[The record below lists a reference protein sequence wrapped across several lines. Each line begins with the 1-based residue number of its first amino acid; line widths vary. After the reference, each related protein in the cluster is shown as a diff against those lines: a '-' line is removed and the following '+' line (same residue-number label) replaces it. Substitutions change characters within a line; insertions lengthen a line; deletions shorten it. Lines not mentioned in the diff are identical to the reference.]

1 MPGYSNKISNRGKSM
16 TKELLKQL
24 LNVSKGIEP
33 PDTVVRNGKIINVFT
48 DEIEE
53 GLAVSIKNGWIV
65 SIENNEKISIPEGTE
80 EIDAKGL
87 YLCPGFIDAHTH
99 LDSVLSYSELVPY
112 AIRGGVTTIISE
124 TAMAATACG
133 IKAVLSFIESTKGY
147 PLRCYFVAPP
157 LTPPFPKMES
167 ALGLSL
173 KEFKS
178 LLKRDDFVGIGEGYW
193 TRIIDGD
200 ERVLKQASFA
210 LSLNKKLDGHSS
222 GARRDKLI
230 QYLLTG
236 ITSCHESV
244 TLNEALEKLR
254 LGMHVMIREGF
265 IRKELKELS
274 KLKDLNI
281 DKRRLI
287 LASDLFDPVMLI
299 EEGYLDSVVRRAIA
313 YGFSPLDAIKM
324 TTINPA
330 EYYGLRFHGAIAP
343 LKHADILFLES
354 IKKVSVKKVMCSGKI
369 VFSNTRFTKKIL
381 PSSYPEEMKNT
392 LTLQKM
398 NEDDFRIKAK
408 SSKNIVRV
416 EELVNETISRE
427 LLWEAPVRDGFL
439 QNDIRDDVA
448 YAAVMHRNNKKRIG
462 KGFVK
467 ATGIKD
473 GAVATTLIWDTC
485 NVLVIGS
492 SKEDMKEAV
501 NRLIDIQGGVVISK
515 GENVIY
521 EFPMPVYG
529 LISLDPIEIL
539 REKIKSLDEAMKA
552 IGSSIKRP
560 FLTVQTIPFTG
571 LPFFRITDKGLADMK
586 QKRLVPLFV
595 K

>member
-1 MPGYSNKISNRGKSM
+1 M
-16 TKELLKQL
+16 TKELMKQL
-24 LNVSKGIEP
+24 LDVSKGIEP
-33 PDTVVRNGKIINVFT
+33 PDAIIRNGKIINVFT
-48 DEIEE
+48 NEIEE
-53 GLAVSIKNGWIV
+53 GLAVSIKDGWIV
-65 SIENNEKISIPEGTE
+65 SIDSDEIKSVREGTT

-87 YLCPGFIDAHTH
+87 FLCPGFIDAHTH
-99 LDSVLSYSELVPY
+99 LDSVLTYSELVPY

-133 IKAVLSFIESTKGY
+133 IKGVLSFIESTKGY

-173 KEFKS
+173 KEFNN

-193 TRIIDGD
+193 TGIVDGD
-200 ERVLKQASFA
+200 ERVLKQASLA

-244 TLNEALEKLR
+244 TVNEAMEKLR
-254 LGMHVMIREGF
+254 LGIYIMIREGF
-265 IRKELKELS
+265 IRKELRELS
-274 KLKDLNI
+274 KLKDFNI
-281 DKRRLI
+281 DKRRII
-287 LASDLFDPVMLI
+287 LVSDLFDPVMLI

-313 YGFSPLDAIKM
+313 YGFSPFDAIKM

-343 LKHADILFLES
+343 LRRADIIFLES
-354 IKKVSVKKVMCSGKI
+354 MEKVSVKKVMCNGKI
-369 VFSNTRFTKKIL
+369 VFSDNHFTEKVL
-381 PSSYPEEMKNT
+381 PSSYPEEMKHT
-392 LTLQKM
+392 LILQKM
-398 NEDDFRIKAK
+398 NEDDFSIKAK

-416 EELVNETISRE
+416 EELVNETISKE
-427 LLWEAPVRDGFL
+427 LLWEAPVKDGLL

-448 YAAVMHRNNKKRIG
+448 YAAVIHRNNKKRIG

-492 SKEDMKEAV
+492 SKQDMKEAV

-515 GENVIY
+515 AGKIIY

-529 LISLDPIEIL
+529 LIALDPIETL

-586 QKRLVPLFV
+586 KKQLVPLFV

>member
-1 MPGYSNKISNRGKSM
+1 M
-16 TKELLKQL
+16 TKELMKQL
-24 LNVSKGIEP
+24 LDVAKGVEP
-33 PDTVVRNGKIINVFT
+33 PDTVIRNGKIVNVFT
-48 DEIEE
+48 NEIEE

-65 SIENNEKISIPEGTE
+65 SIEDNEKISMPEGAA

-99 LDSVLSYSELVPY
+99 LDSILSYSELVPY
-112 AIRGGVTTIISE
+112 AVRGGTTTIISE
-124 TAMAATACG
+124 MAMAATACG
-133 IKAVLSFIESTKGY
+133 IKGVNSFMESTKGH

-167 ALGLSL
+167 GLGLTL
-173 KEFKS
+173 KEFKK

-193 TRIIDGD
+193 TGIVDGGD
-200 ERVLKQASFA
+200 RVLKQASLA
-210 LSLNKKLDGHSS
+210 LALNKRIDGHSS

-254 LGMHVMIREGF
+254 LGLYIMIREGF

-274 KLKDLNI
+274 KLKDLNV

-287 LASDLFDPVMLI
+287 LVSDLFDPVMLI
-299 EEGYLDSVVRRAIA
+299 EEGYLDSVVRRAIS
-313 YGFSPLDAIKM
+313 YGFSPMDAIKM
-324 TTINPA
+324 ATINPA
-330 EYYGLRFHGAIAP
+330 DYHGLRFLGAIAP
-343 LKHADILFLES
+343 LRYADILFLKDME
-354 IKKVSVKKVMCSGKI
+354 KVSVEKVMCNGKI
-369 VFSNTRFTKKIL
+369 VYSDGRFTEKIL
-381 PSSYPEEMKNT
+381 PGRYPEEMKHT
-392 LTLQKM
+392 LALQKM
-398 NEDDFRIKAK
+398 DEDDFKIKAK
-408 SSKNIVRV
+408 PSKNIVRV
-416 EELVNETISRE
+416 EELVNETISKE
-427 LLWEAPVRDGFL
+427 FLWDAPVKDGLL
-439 QNDIRDDVA
+439 QNDILNDIA
-448 YAAVMHRNNKKRIG
+448 YAAVIHRNDKNRIG

-467 ATGIKD
+467 ATGIKN

-492 SKEDMKEAV
+492 NERDMTEAV
-501 NRLIDIQGGVVISK
+501 NRLIELQGGIVISK
-515 GENVIY
+515 AGEIIY

-529 LISLDPIEIL
+529 LVSTDPIEAL

-571 LPFFRITDKGLADMK
+571 LPLLRITDKGLANVK
-586 QKRLVPLFV
+586 NKRLVPLHV